1 MMVTKLTASKRV
13 QGRWYVDFDTGE
25 SMKVTD
31 TLVTEFVLTP
41 GRELSDGEY
50 TELREVAVVAAA
62 KSRALNILGAKMC
75 SSGQLRHRLIEL
87 GETQE
92 IADET
97 VEWCFEMQLLD
108 DTEYARQVVAGY
120 FARGYGARKIRDE
133 LYKRRVPREL
143 WDNALEHVNSGSF
156 AAMRALEIVEQKLR
170 GEKPDYDDRRKL
182 GAMLARRGFS
192 WDEINAAF
200 TLYAENV
207 NQKDLEIDE

>member
-1 MMVTKLTASKRV
+1 MTVTKLTASKRV

-31 TLVTEFVLTP
+31 ALVAEFALAP
-41 GRELSDGEY
+41 ERELSDDEY

-108 DTEYARQVVAGY
+108 DKEYARQVVAGY
-120 FARGYGARKIRDE
+120 YSRGYGTRKIRDE
-133 LYKRRVPREL
+133 LYRRRVPREL
-143 WDNALEHVNSGSF
+143 WDDALEYVSGGGF
-156 AAMRALEIVEQKLR
+156 AAKRAFELLEQKLR
-170 GEKPDYDDRRKL
+170 GEKPDYDDRRRL
-182 GAMLARRGFS
+182 GAGLARRGFS
-192 WDEINAAF
+192 WDEINEAF
-200 TLYAENV
+200 SLYKESADDGET
-207 NQKDLEIDE
+207 DFED